1 MHPHVDIESELRR
14 LQDLLPMLVARLPA
28 EEVLAAFAAEA
39 DSLAGLSSPVEIAL
53 VRERI
58 ARMLARAGLLPE
70 GAGPDQSA
78 PARHGA
84 A

>member
-1 MHPHVDIESELRR
+1 MHPHLDIESELRR

-70 GAGPDQSA
+70 GAGHVPSA
-78 PARHGA
+78 PGRQGA

>member
-1 MHPHVDIESELRR
+1 MHPHVDIESKLRR

-28 EEVLAAFAAEA
+28 EEALAAFAAEG
-39 DSLAGLSSPVEIAL
+39 DSLAALSSPVEIAL